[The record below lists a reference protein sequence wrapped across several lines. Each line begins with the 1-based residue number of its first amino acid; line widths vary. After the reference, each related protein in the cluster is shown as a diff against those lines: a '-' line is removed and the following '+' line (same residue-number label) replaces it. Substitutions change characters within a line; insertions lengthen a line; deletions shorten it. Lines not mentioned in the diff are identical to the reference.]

1 MLSFLYPINE
11 VEKMKTMLIAAGS
24 EIITDI
30 LSQVFQSKYCVYTCD
45 RGDDALQMLQELK
58 PDILIINLFLSNMT
72 GLEVLQQTQYT
83 PPVILALTYF
93 VSDQIVEE
101 VQAAGVGALI
111 RLPCTLDCIKRNIEK
126 MIS

>member
-1 MLSFLYPINE
+1 
-11 VEKMKTMLIAAGS
+11 MKTMLIAAGS

-30 LSQVFQSKYCVYTCD
+30 LSQAFQSKYCVYTCS

-58 PDILIINLFLSNMT
+58 PDILIVNLSLSNMT

-101 VQAAGVGALI
+101 AQVAGVGALI